1 MDTLIEFGRGPLFR
15 FAVALAVLGLIRLA
29 VLSLWG
35 MRQILRRAGDKRPLD
50 LGAIVQRTFVN
61 LNPVRYFRGN
71 RGLYSAV
78 STLFHVGLILVPI
91 FLAGHIRLWRR
102 GVGIG
107 WPALPASLADALT
120 ILTLV
125 TGALLL
131 VGRAWYV
138 ASREMSRVQ
147 DWLLPLLI
155 AFEFLSGYLLAHP
168 ASNPLDL
175 QLVTFLHVGV
185 GDLLLIV
192 TPFTKIAHCALL
204 PFSQLVSE
212 MAWRFVPGA
221 GHEVVKTLGKE
232 GQPI

>member
-15 FAVALAVLGLIRLA
+15 FALALAVLGLIRLV

-35 MRQILRRAGDKRPLD
+35 MRQILRHAGDKRLD
-50 LGAIVQRTFVN
+50 LGAVIQRTLVN
-61 LNPVRYFRGN
+61 LNPVRWFRGN
-71 RGLYSAV
+71 RAVYSVV

-102 GVGIG
+102 GIGIG
-107 WPALPASLADALT
+107 WVSLPASLADVLT

-125 TGALLL
+125 TALLL
-131 VGRAWYV
+131 IVGRAWYA
-138 ASREMSRVQ
+138 ASRGLSRMQ

-155 AFEFLSGYLLAHP
+155 ALEFLSGYLLAHP

-175 QLVTFLHVGV
+175 QLVTFVHVGV

-204 PFSQLVSE
+204 PISQLVSE
-212 MAWRFVPGA
+212 LAWRFVPGA

>member
-15 FAVALAVLGLIRLA
+15 FAVALAVLGLVRHA
-29 VLSLWG
+29 ALSLWG
-35 MRQILRRAGDKRPLD
+35 MRQVLRRAGDKRLV
-50 LGAIVQRTFVN
+50 LGPIIRRTFVH
-61 LNPVRYFRGN
+61 LNPVRYFTGN
-71 RGLYSAV
+71 RGFYSVV
-78 STLFHVGLILVPI
+78 STLFHVGLMLVPI

-125 TGALLL
+125 TGVALL
-131 VGRAWYV
+131 VGRAWFV
-138 ASREMSRVQ
+138 ASREMSRPQ
-147 DWLLPLLI
+147 DWILPPLI

-185 GDLLLIV
+185 GDLLLLV
-192 TPFTKIAHCALL
+192 TPFTKIAHCAML

>member
-15 FAVALAVLGLIRLA
+15 FAVALAVLGLLRHVA
-29 VLSLWG
+29 LSIWG
-35 MRQILRRAGDKRPLD
+35 MRQILRHAGDKRLD
-50 LGAIVQRTFVN
+50 LGAVVERTFTH
-61 LNPVRYFRGN
+61 LNPARWFKGN
-71 RGLYSAV
+71 RGLYSVV

-102 GVGIG
+102 GIGIG
-107 WPALPASLADALT
+107 WPALPVSVADALT

-125 TGALLL
+125 AGALLL
-131 VGRAWYV
+131 VGRASYV
-138 ASREMSRVQ
+138 ASRQMSRLQ
-147 DWLLPLLI
+147 DWLLPPLI
-155 AFEFLSGYLLAHP
+155 LVEFLTGYLLGHP

-185 GDLLLIV
+185 GDLLLV
-192 TPFTKIAHCALL
+192 MTPFTKIAHCALL

-212 MAWRFVPGA
+212 LAWRFVPGA
-221 GHEVVKTLGKE
+221 GREVVKTLGKE